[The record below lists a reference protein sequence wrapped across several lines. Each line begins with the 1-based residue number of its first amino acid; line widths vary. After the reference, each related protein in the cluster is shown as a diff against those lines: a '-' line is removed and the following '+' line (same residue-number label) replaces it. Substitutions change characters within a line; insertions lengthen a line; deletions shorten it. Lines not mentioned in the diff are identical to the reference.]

1 MDYKF
6 KRGFRPD
13 IERIRGVLKEE
24 FPSEI
29 HEEDGKLQISYGA
42 LSKVEV
48 WIEEKRL
55 FVTTESNPDTREEV
69 ILDTNK
75 RFRDFLEKATGYN
88 AKQRVKQ
95 AKKDAQSD

>member
-6 KRGFRPD
+6 KRGFRPE
-13 IERIRGVLKEE
+13 IERIRGVLEEE

-29 HEEDGKLQISYGA
+29 HEDDGKLQINYGA
-42 LSKVEV
+42 LSMVDV

-55 FVTTESNPDTREEV
+55 FVTTESNPAASEEV

-75 RFRDFLEKATGYN
+75 RFRDFLEKATGYT
-88 AKQRVKQ
+88 AKQRIKQ
-95 AKKDAQSD
+95 AKKDAQGD